1 MPPIIY
7 YNYHYNSTIVL
18 FLQMD
23 QSPFISVKI
32 HDLGNDEK
40 PREKALSLGIRS
52 LSDAELLAIIFGGGL
67 PGMSVIDMSR
77 NILHDCDNRIDNLAR
92 LSMNELMSKYK
103 GVGQAKAVSLA
114 AAFELG
120 RRNRE
125 QTMNNI
131 QPVIKSSNDVVLLM
145 QPLLEQLDYEE
156 FWVLMLNRSNRVMY
170 KRCISQGGTAST
182 VVDVKLLLKRAI
194 DCLAEG
200 IILVHNHPSG
210 NKRPSIEDD
219 SLTRRIQT
227 GANYLGIKVLDH
239 VIIARSESYSYNDE
253 GRL

>member
-1 MPPIIY
+1 MDAEKPFV
-7 YNYHYNSTIVL
+7 STRIL
-18 FLQMD
+18 
-23 QSPFISVKI
+23 
-32 HDLGNDEK
+32 DLSKDDM
-40 PREKALSLGIRS
+40 PREKALAHGIRA
-52 LSDAELLAIIFGGGL
+52 LGDAELMAIIFGGGL
-67 PGMSVIDMSR
+67 PGMSVVDMAR
-77 NILHDCDNRIDNLAR
+77 GILRDCDNRLDMLAR

-103 GVGQAKAVSLA
+103 GVGPAKAVSLA

-125 QTMNNI
+125 QAI
-131 QPVIKSSNDVVLLM
+131 GREDPQIRSSRDAVALM
-145 QPLLEQLDYEE
+145 SPLLEGLEYEE
-156 FWVLMLNRSNRVMY
+156 FWVLMLSRSNRVTY

-210 NKRPSIEDD
+210 NASPSGEDD
-219 SLTRRIQT
+219 RLTARIKD
-227 GANYLGIKVLDH
+227 GAKILGINVLDH
-239 VIIARSESYSYNDE
+239 IIIARSKSYSYADE

>member
-1 MPPIIY
+1 MDIDRPFV
-7 YNYHYNSTIVL
+7 STRIL
-18 FLQMD
+18 
-23 QSPFISVKI
+23 
-32 HDLGNDEK
+32 DLNKDDM
-40 PREKALSLGIRS
+40 PREKALAHGIRS
-52 LSDAELLAIIFGGGL
+52 LSDAELIAILFGGGL
-67 PGMSVIDMSR
+67 PGMSVVDMAR
-77 NILHDCDNRIDNLAR
+77 GILRDCDNRVDMLAR

-103 GVGQAKAVSLA
+103 GVGPAKAVSLA

-125 QTMNNI
+125 QAEAHTDPQI
-131 QPVIKSSNDVVLLM
+131 RSSKDVADM
-145 QPLLEQLDYEE
+145 MRPLVGPLEYEE
-156 FWVLMLNRSNRVMY
+156 FWVLMLSRANRVTY

-210 NKRPSIEDD
+210 NPRPSGEDD
-219 SLTRRIQT
+219 SLTRRIKD
-227 GANYLGIKVLDH
+227 GAKILGINVLDH
-239 VIIARSESYSYNDE
+239 IIIAREQMYSYNDE

>member
-1 MPPIIY
+1 MDAEKPFV
-7 YNYHYNSTIVL
+7 STRIL
-18 FLQMD
+18 
-23 QSPFISVKI
+23 
-32 HDLGNDEK
+32 DLSKDDM
-40 PREKALSLGIRS
+40 PREKALAHGIRA

-67 PGMSVIDMSR
+67 PGMSVVDMAR
-77 NILHDCDNRIDNLAR
+77 GILRDCDNRLDMLAR

-103 GVGQAKAVSLA
+103 GVGPAKAVSLA

-125 QTMNNI
+125 QALGREDPQI
-131 QPVIKSSNDVVLLM
+131 RSSRDAVALM
-145 QPLLEQLDYEE
+145 SPLLEGLEYEE
-156 FWVLMLNRSNRVMY
+156 FWVLRLSRSNRVTY

-210 NKRPSIEDD
+210 NASPSGEDD
-219 SLTRRIQT
+219 RLTARIRD
-227 GANYLGIKVLDH
+227 GAKILCINVIDH
-239 VIIARSESYSYNDE
+239 IIIARSKSYSYADE

>member
-1 MPPIIY
+1 MEQ
-7 YNYHYNSTIVL
+7 NSILSTRIR
-18 FLQMD
+18 
-23 QSPFISVKI
+23 
-32 HDLGNDEK
+32 DLSDDDR
-40 PREKALSLGIRS
+40 PREKALQSGIRS

-67 PGMSVIDMSR
+67 PGVSVVDMAR
-77 NILHDCDNRIDNLAR
+77 NILRDCDGRVDLLAR

-103 GVGQAKAVSLA
+103 GVGPAKAVSLA

-125 QTMNNI
+125 QSAANEDPQI
-131 QPVIKSSNDVVLLM
+131 RSSKDVVNLM
-145 QPLLEQLDYEE
+145 APKLEGIEYEE
-156 FWVLMLNRSNRVMY
+156 FWVLMLSRSNRVTY
-170 KRCISQGGTAST
+170 ARQVSQGGTAAT

-210 NKRPSIEDD
+210 NPNPSPEDVR
-219 SLTRRIQT
+219 LTQRIKD

-239 VIIARSESYSYNDE
+239 VIIARQRNYSYADN
-253 GRL
+253 GKIV